1 VQRNEVFLKMVR
13 EKLADVN
20 CEVKTT
26 EFIELQLF
34 LRDILKLLIREL
46 LRQKNSLK
54 KFSLARLEIFK
65 SLKNLKFDLATNIIF
80 V

>member
-1 VQRNEVFLKMVR
+1 MVR